1 MRWAAEEKESARRQ
15 RREWGG
21 GSSNDLEGSSEAGM
35 LTAPAILML
44 ELLPKEEDVSSTKV
58 PEATSSKKDEGDAIG
73 GKSCSCMKSTFPDFF
88 GA

>member
-1 MRWAAEEKESARRQ
+1 
-15 RREWGG
+15 
-21 GSSNDLEGSSEAGM
+21 M

-58 PEATSSKKDEGDAIG
+58 PDATSSKKGEGDAIG